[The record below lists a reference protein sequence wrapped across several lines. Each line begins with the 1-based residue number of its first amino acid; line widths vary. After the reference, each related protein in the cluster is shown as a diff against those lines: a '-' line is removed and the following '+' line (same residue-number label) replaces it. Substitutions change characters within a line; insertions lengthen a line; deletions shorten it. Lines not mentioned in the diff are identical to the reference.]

1 MEMNAGMLPSQL
13 LRAGLVLSQ
22 VALAFTLT
30 ACEHALAMGDA
41 DIKPPAPTEFGL
53 GPRAS
58 SQHVYTAKLEPREPI
73 RLRQLQTVPVRVM
86 DAKGKPVDD
95 AKISIQG
102 GMPEHRHGLPT
113 QPRVTRSLGGG
124 VYEIEG
130 VRFSMGGWW
139 ELKLVIESAAGNDSV
154 TFNLGL

>member
-1 MEMNAGMLPSQL
+1 METKAKSMPKPL
-13 LRAGLVLSQ
+13 LRAGLILSQ
-22 VALAFTLT
+22 VALVFTL
-30 ACEHALAMGDA
+30 AAGEHVLAMGDA
-41 DIKPPAPTEFGL
+41 EVKPPAVSEFGL

-58 SQHVYTAKLEPREPI
+58 TRRVYTAKLEPREPI
-73 RLRQLQTVPVRVM
+73 RLRQLQTVPVRVL
-86 DAKGKPVDD
+86 DAKGDPVDD
-95 AKISIQG
+95 ARISIQG

-139 ELKLVIESAAGNDSV
+139 ELRLVIESAAGNDSV

>member
-1 MEMNAGMLPSQL
+1 MDRKT
-13 LRAGLVLSQ
+13 RA
-22 VALAFTLT
+22 AIAFTLLAGT
-30 ACEHALAMGDA
+30 SGCGEALAS
-41 DIKPPAPTEFGL
+41 PPEASEFGL

-58 SQHVYTAKLEPREPI
+58 AKGVYTAVLEPREPL
-73 RLRQLQTVPVRVM
+73 RLRRLQTVAVRVL
-86 DAKGKPVDD
+86 DAGGRPIDD
-95 AKISIQG
+95 AAIAIEG

-139 ELKLVIESAAGNDSV
+139 ELKLAIDSPAGADSV
-154 TFNLGL
+154 TFNLDL